1 MKKIKE
7 SKRLKAI
14 LFFGF
19 YLIFF
24 SILFLGWKEKNV
36 SVKEKDNVSTSFN
49 ISTIANSNYQ
59 YHFLINDSGILKE
72 YHGTKEEKDYLNE
85 ENNYFF
91 DIYNLNQ
98 LIKKSKLIS
107 FIDNQINYEI
117 TNEELNYLL
126 NTQKNDGINT
136 IKVLNNR
143 DDYKNIEIDLS
154 SYMAKEKYTISLIY
168 KVGE

>member
-72 YHGTKEEKDYLNE
+72 YRGTKEEKSTCEKGRKAREY
-85 ENNYFF
+85 YSFP
-91 DIYNLNQ
+91 
-98 LIKKSKLIS
+98 KSALRKPSTESDL
-107 FIDNQINYEI
+107 Q
-117 TNEELNYLL
+117 
-126 NTQKNDGINT
+126 QQRGI
-136 IKVLNNR
+136 
-143 DDYKNIEIDLS
+143 LS
-154 SYMAKEKYTISLIY
+154 SSP
-168 KVGE
+168 G